1 MDIPPVQP
9 PGDAEAHGGPQQ
21 LPAVFL
27 PVGQVGRVHVR
38 REGID
43 IRKHQIRDAHQQHPG
58 DEARHQAGLAVGLAD
73 QGIQGQHHHPGHR
86 KGHPHVQ
93 GRVDPQVQPGEG
105 HQQQHRHAGPPDP
118 GPTGGPG
125 NAAEGGHGVLG
136 VTAGEGVARGL
147 GPGAFHNGEVRV
159 PDPGPGNPE
168 QQLQKLVHHR
178 AEKAH
183 QQQIV
188 PLLLADAPEDQNGRH
203 HENGL
208 LAQVGH
214 GGEHRVP
221 ERGAH
226 ALQRI

>member
-1 MDIPPVQP
+1 MPTSSIP
-9 PGDAEAHGGPQQ
+9 AMS
-21 LPAVFL
+21 PAIRL
-27 PVGQVGRVHVR
+27 GLRSAWRIRGYRVSTITPATAKDTPTSRGVWTPR
-38 REGID
+38 YSRE
-43 IRKHQIRDAHQQHPG
+43 HC
-58 DEARHQAGLAVGLAD
+58 
-73 QGIQGQHHHPGHR
+73 
-86 KGHPHVQ
+86 
-93 GRVDPQVQPGEG
+93 
-105 HQQQHRHAGPPDP
+105 HAGPPDP
-118 GPTGGPG
+118 GPPGGPG

-136 VTAGEGVARGL
+136 VAAGEGVARGL

-183 QQQIV
+183 QQQVI
-188 PLLLADAPEDQNGRH
+188 PLLLADTPENQNGRH

-221 ERGAH
+221 EWGAH